1 MSDML
6 DNRSYDNLN
15 KALALAENTVYKE
28 YLEQLQGYPLVLPG
42 EKLVEESPG
51 DCLRMFR
58 LKQFTCTH
66 GEDIFQKLS
75 TVYHASMSLGCSV
88 FVMVEAPDPNAP
100 VEFYLGVRAPYAL
113 DETLGKMRH
122 NAHMTSYS
130 ALKDGFIS
138 NFPGSVV
145 EEVSAYTRVQ
155 PLLDSIFSND
165 ARFISSVSC
174 VASIRDKGKTEH
186 KAFIQG
192 LEKLVDVMRGRAYTA
207 LLIAGWCHKTGVCY
221 TS

>member
-1 MSDML
+1 MQTESLEDLEYNIDWSFLL
-6 DNRSYDNLN
+6 DNMGNYSPAKMNESLSEE
-15 KALALAENTVYKE
+15 K
-28 YLEQLQGYPLVLPG
+28 PLY
-42 EKLVEESPG
+42 
-51 DCLRMFR
+51 CLRLFR
-58 LKQFTCTH
+58 LTQLTNKH
-66 GEDIFQKLS
+66 GEDMHKKLS
-75 TVYHASMSLGCSV
+75 TVYHAAMSEGCSV

-113 DETLGKMRH
+113 DDTLGKMRH

-155 PLLDSIFSND
+155 PLLDSIFSKD

-174 VASIRDKGKTEH
+174 VASIRNASLSCRAWKNWWMSCG
-186 KAFIQG
+186 AG
-192 LEKLVDVMRGRAYTA
+192 L
-207 LLIAGWCHKTGVCY
+207 IPPC
-221 TS
+221 